1 LDIDNGDLVVTLQ
14 QVESIH
20 IIPGTLSEGMIG
32 IVVAQSAEFNH
43 VRIYGVAIE
52 GHIYYLF
59 EDEIKKLEKQC

>member
-1 LDIDNGDLVVTLQ
+1 
-14 QVESIH
+14 
-20 IIPGTLSEGMIG
+20 MIG